1 MELKKDR
8 GLQFR
13 MVFVMLLIGLM
24 TIGFGFIVGV
34 ALGNLTY
41 MFAFIVVF
49 SFVQLYFSKSIAL
62 KSAGARKVSAQEYPE
77 LHNIV
82 SNVSQQAGIPKP
94 TVAVTETKMPNAF
107 ATGRSQSSS
116 AVCVTQGLMERLDS
130 DELEA
135 VIAHEVAHIKN
146 RDVVVMTIAGL
157 LSAVTGFIVRY
168 AFLFG
173 GGRRNGNIFLVLAVS
188 IVTYILSFLLI
199 RALSRYREFSADRG
213 AAAITGKPSALASS
227 LRKIDKSMKSTP
239 KEDMRTAQ
247 GISAL
252 MISPVGTKLE
262 SILSTH
268 PKTEKRIERLNE
280 MS

>member
-1 MELKKDR
+1 MELKKNR

-24 TIGFGFIVGV
+24 TVGFGFIVGV

-41 MFAFIVVF
+41 MFAFILVF
-49 SFVQLYFSKSIAL
+49 SFVQLYFSESIAL
-62 KSAGARKVSAQEYPE
+62 KSAGAREVSAEEYPE

-94 TVAVTETKMPNAF
+94 AVAVTETKMPNAF

-116 AVCVTQGLMERLDS
+116 AVCVTQGLVERLDS

-173 GGRRNGNIFLVLAVS
+173 GNRENGNIFVVLAVS
-188 IVTYILSFLLI
+188 VVTYILSFLLV

-213 AAAITGKPSALASS
+213 AAAITGKPSALASA
-227 LRKIDKSMKSTP
+227 LRKIDKSMESTP

-262 SILSTH
+262 SVLSTH